1 MLLGLDTSIYV
12 GNGNEHVFMLEK
24 YGLEISKMK
33 LQEVQT
39 CKCSPQVHI
48 PFSTCWSDDNL
59 IAMATDRGIYTVEG
73 RWRARNIFVRN
84 PLAMTLVLL
93 VCVFHWGHATD
104 ITSNVFGRALE
115 GIPAAFGDF
124 NSDEYPDLFVINK
137 HSFEILLGRDSE
149 PLILKSPGSKLK
161 CEFDTS
167 VTSVVPGDFDG
178 DAIMDVLVTLSR
190 PKSGLSCE
198 SQHVQEV
205 KVLWGSGDAIE
216 CGAKWA
222 EPLYMCG
229 QPLAMDWNEDMIID
243 LFGFVNNSMTFWVFN
258 TNRTFP
264 VVKTVENSANPTSPL
279 RIPHSHAFIDLNSD
293 YNPDLFVTT
302 NDGFIVWFKD
312 PNQKEGFKLSNEIAK
327 FPKDLAHTGQS
338 IFLDTELKGKLDHIL
353 PACYDI
359 QCANSSIFVYVNKRW
374 LNLRVNFHDKSNNVW
389 GFVPPG
395 STIEHYSITL
405 HAGDYNMDGFPD
417 LLATLQSGSRKKT
430 FLLMNEQCVADC
442 SDYSRTFTIAWDK
455 LSPNNENTSMGVF
468 YDFMQDGKL
477 DIIFV
482 GKNITAFKNNLD
494 YDANFIKVMVITG
507 RKDQTQRIIP
517 DPTGRRNRTYGTNLP
532 GPLITYNATD
542 LDDEPRASVSG
553 QLSQSAYL
561 SLNLPYT
568 LFGLGRTPNFVDEL
582 RVGVYG
588 KSKKW
593 SQIIP
598 NSQMVVIPIPLQDPS
613 HWMVRLFVTPS
624 KLILQSFIALLGTC
638 ILLTLIIAVLW
649 WKEKREDRRE
659 SRQEVHR
666 FNYSGLG

>member
-1 MLLGLDTSIYV
+1 
-12 GNGNEHVFMLEK
+12 
-24 YGLEISKMK
+24 MK

-39 CKCSPQVHI
+39 CKCTPQVQI

-59 IAMATDRGIYTVEG
+59 LAMATEKGIYTVEG

-84 PLAMTLVLL
+84 PLAMTLILL
-93 VCVFHWGHATD
+93 VCVLHWGHATD
-104 ITSNVFGRALE
+104 ITSTVFGKPLE

-124 NSDEYPDLFVINK
+124 NSDEYPDLFVIKDNT
-137 HSFEILLGRDSE
+137 FEILLGRDSE
-149 PLILKSPGSKLK
+149 PLIQKSPGDKLK
-161 CEFDTS
+161 CKFDAM
-167 VTSVVPGDFDG
+167 VTSIVPGDYDG

-190 PKSGLSCE
+190 PVSGLSCE
-198 SQHVQEV
+198 EKHVQEI
-205 KVLWGSGDAIE
+205 KVLWGSGDSIE
-216 CGAKWA
+216 CGAKWDK
-222 EPLYMCG
+222 PLYMCG

-243 LFGFVNNSMTFWVFN
+243 LFGSVNNTRAFWVFN

-264 VVKTVENSANPTSPL
+264 AIKHMTSGNREPDDGKQL

-293 YNPDLFVTT
+293 YNPDMFVTT
-302 NDGFIVWFKD
+302 NEGFEVWLKD
-312 PNQKEGFKLSNEIAK
+312 PNDVEGFAFSRQTTL
-327 FPKDLAHTGQS
+327 FPNGLAFKGQS

-359 QCANSSIFVYVNKRW
+359 ACTNSSMFVYVNNRW
-374 LNLRVNFHDKSNNVW
+374 LNLRVNFHDKSNDVW
-389 GFVPPG
+389 GFVPPTTASIIH
-395 STIEHYSITL
+395 STITL

-417 LLATLQSGSRKKT
+417 ILATLQSGNRKKT

-442 SDYSRTFTIAWDK
+442 SQYSRTFTIAWDK
-455 LSPNNENTSMGVF
+455 LSPNNNNTNMGVF

-482 GKNITAFKNNLD
+482 NDKNITAFKNNLD

-507 RKDQTQRIIP
+507 RKDQAQRIIP

-532 GPLITYNATD
+532 GPLTSYNATD
-542 LDDEPRASVSG
+542 LDDEPRASVSA

-561 SLNLPYT
+561 SLHLPYT

-598 NSQMVVIPIPLQDPS
+598 NSQMVVIPIPLQDPT

-624 KLILQSFIALLGTC
+624 KLIIQSFVALLGTC
-638 ILLTLIIAVLW
+638 MLLTLIIAVLW
-649 WKEKREDRRE
+649 WKERREDRRE